1 MPAPISF
8 QQPDSGS
15 ECVFRGEGEGP
26 PGCLTT
32 SPTLPGTVLVLA
44 LSVLA
49 HLPGSPPV
57 PGKAGFSVPLERTQS
72 ALGQCEEVFRLEGV
86 VLLGLA
92 EQCWRRG

>member
-15 ECVFRGEGEGP
+15 ECVFGGEGEAL

-32 SPTLPGTVLVLA
+32 SPALPGTVLVLA
-44 LSVLA
+44 LSVLV
-49 HLPGSPPV
+49 HLPGSPSV
-57 PGKAGFSVPLERTQS
+57 PGKVGFSVLLGRTQS
-72 ALGQCEEVFRLEGV
+72 ALRQCEEVFRLEGA
-86 VLLGLA
+86 VLLGQA